1 MGISLGQNPSGA
13 MSQVGAGFR
22 AVGDRTEALI
32 ASVLGVVAIWTLAA
46 GGVISGWQFTAGV
59 VVWAFAVTPLTPL
72 LFEGP
77 HPSQRV
83 PLMLGGAVATV
94 IAVAVPVASITESNG
109 WRVVMIVAFA
119 GVVGAVLSR
128 LYGPLTE
135 EAARMAPSPDLI
147 GVHTGF
153 NRGDIIE
160 ADAEIGLTDQEL
172 DASREAA
179 LAGRGAA
186 S

>member
-1 MGISLGQNPSGA
+1 M
-13 MSQVGAGFR
+13 
-22 AVGDRTEALI
+22 
-32 ASVLGVVAIWTLAA
+32 
-46 GGVISGWQFTAGV
+46 
-59 VVWAFAVTPLTPL
+59 TPLTPL

-119 GVVGAVLSR
+119 GVVGAVLAR
-128 LYGPLTE
+128 IYGPLTE
-135 EAARMAPSPDLI
+135 EDTRVAPSPDLI
-147 GVHTGF
+147 GVHQGF

-160 ADAEIGLTDQEL
+160 ADAEIGLIEDEL
-172 DASREAA
+172 DASREAV
-179 LAGRGAA
+179 LAGRGGAA
-186 S
+186 

>member
-1 MGISLGQNPSGA
+1 M
-13 MSQVGAGFR
+13 AGY
-22 AVGDRTEALI
+22 VQDDI
-32 ASVLGVVAIWTLAA
+32 
-46 GGVISGWQFTAGV
+46 
-59 VVWAFAVTPLTPL
+59 TPEEL
-72 LFEGP
+72 ER
-77 HPSQRV
+77 QK
-83 PLMLGGAVATV
+83 A
-94 IAVAVPVASITESNG
+94 
-109 WRVVMIVAFA
+109 
-119 GVVGAVLSR
+119 

-172 DASREAA
+172 DASRKAA